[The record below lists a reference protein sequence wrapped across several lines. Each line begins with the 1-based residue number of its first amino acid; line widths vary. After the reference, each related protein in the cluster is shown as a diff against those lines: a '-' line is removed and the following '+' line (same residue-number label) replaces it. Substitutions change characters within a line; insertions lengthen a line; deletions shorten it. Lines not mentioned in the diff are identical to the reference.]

1 MREKVQWRFA
11 VVLMGFICVAARGQ
25 FATTLP
31 AVAAETQARGYWISS
46 ATGLMWASHDSSARM
61 GWHKA
66 TKFCR
71 KLQVAG
77 YMDWRLPTIEELESL
92 VNLSAYETEHIGSSD
107 ILHWN
112 GDLQVNGGLVLTG
125 DRHWSS
131 SPAEKA
137 GMPRVKFW
145 SFDFRTGRRREGFE
159 DIMEGDTMHALCV
172 RDVQRSSAPTKP

>member
-1 MREKVQWRFA
+1 
-11 VVLMGFICVAARGQ
+11 
-25 FATTLP
+25 
-31 AVAAETQARGYWISS
+31 
-46 ATGLMWASHDSSARM
+46 
-61 GWHKA
+61 
-66 TKFCR
+66 
-71 KLQVAG
+71 
-77 YMDWRLPTIEELESL
+77 MDWRLPTIEELESL

-137 GMPRVKFW
+137 GMPRVTFW

-172 RDVQRSSAPTKP
+172 RDVQRSSAPTKPRREAGENGGGLVPSAHRVRKYRDPSAPRCALRSG